1 MGSTLLRTEGL
12 GKRFGVFDAVK
23 DLSLNVEEGAIH
35 GLIGPNGAG
44 KTTSFHLITRV
55 LKATQGKIFFE
66 GERIDSLST
75 HAIARRGLLRSFQVT
90 AVFGELTVRENF
102 QVALMRAAG
111 HHRKFYADSALLR
124 GFDAVIDAQLS
135 ELSIGDLRDKT
146 ASALSYGERRV
157 VELGMLALL
166 RPKLLLLDEPSSGI
180 GAAEIPRLVQLIQRL
195 ANGRT
200 VLVVEHNLDLIAQL
214 CTRISVLKD
223 GQLLAEGSF
232 AELKK
237 DPRVQEAYL
246 GKDPVE

>member
-1 MGSTLLRTEGL
+1 MGATLLRTEGL

-23 DLSLNVEEGAIH
+23 NLDLRIQEGAIH

-55 LKATQGKIFFE
+55 LRPSQGKIFFE
-66 GERIDSLST
+66 DQRIDTLST

-90 AVFGELTVRENF
+90 AVFGDLSVRENF

-111 HHRKFYADSALLR
+111 HHRKFFADRGLLR
-124 GFDAVIDAQLS
+124 SFDEEIDVQLK
-135 ELSIGDLRDKT
+135 ELEIEALGEKA
-146 ASALSYGERRV
+146 ASSLSYGERRV

-180 GAAEIPRLVQLIQRL
+180 GAAEIPRLVKLIQRL
-195 ANGRT
+195 AKGRT
-200 VLVVEHNLDLIAQL
+200 ALIVEHNLDLIAQL
-214 CTRISVLKD
+214 CSRISVLKE

-237 DPRVQEAYL
+237 NIRVQEAYL
-246 GKDPVE
+246 GKESL